1 MPCTIFYLYIYIC
14 NHIYN
19 FLYKNFY
26 IYIKLYIYIKF
37 YDTKCEQ
44 IEILLRSLILLSN
57 VISLRPNESLSRL
70 FIFLVYTKRLG

>member
-1 MPCTIFYLYIYIC
+1 MPCTIFYLYIYVI
-14 NHIYN
+14 IYIT
-19 FLYKNFY
+19 FYINFY

-44 IEILLRSLILLSN
+44 IEILLHSLILLSN